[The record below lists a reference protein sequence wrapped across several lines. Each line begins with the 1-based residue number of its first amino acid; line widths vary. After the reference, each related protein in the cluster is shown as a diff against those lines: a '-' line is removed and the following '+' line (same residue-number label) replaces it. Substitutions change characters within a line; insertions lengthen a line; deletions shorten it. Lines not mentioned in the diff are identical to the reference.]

1 MTNTTRRQF
10 IASAAAAGVMAK
22 LGVAA
27 PSARQ
32 GRLVKGRKINIACVG
47 CGGKGADDVRQFSG
61 ENIVALCDVDLA
73 RASQAV
79 LAHPKA
85 RLFRDWREMLAVMDG
100 EIDAVVV
107 STPDHMHFP
116 IALRAI
122 ELGKHVYVQK
132 PLTHTV
138 KEARLLLE
146 AARRHNVVTQMGNQ
160 GHSNESTRLFR
171 EMLDADA
178 IGDVTEVKIWTN
190 RPVWPQDKELPKGE
204 MAVPATL
211 DWNLWLGVAPWRP
224 YNRAYMPFDWRG
236 WWDYGSGAIGDMG
249 CHTMDAAFWGLQLGA
264 PESVSAEVV
273 GGSEFS
279 CPKGSIVTYTFPA
292 RGKRPPVTLKW
303 YDGCC
308 KPERPAVLPEGE
320 PMPGSGQL
328 FTGTKGFIFCP
339 GDYCDSARLLPK
351 SLADSFKRPPKTL
364 PRIVNGHYQNWL
376 DGIRG
381 VVDAPCSNFEHAVPL
396 TEIALLGAVAVRA
409 RGSFKWDAAALKC
422 DNPDAQR
429 YISKVY
435 RMF

>member
-85 RLFRDWREMLAVMDG
+85 KLFRDWREMLAVMDG

-160 GHSNESTRLFR
+160 GHSNESTRLFK

-190 RPVWPQDKELPKGE
+190 RPVWPQGLNRPSGSDT
-204 MAVPATL
+204 VPDTL
-211 DWNLWLGVAPWRP
+211 DWNLWLGVAPKRP
-224 YNRAYMPFDWRG
+224 YKRGVYHAFKWRG
-236 WWDYGSGAIGDMG
+236 WFDFG
-249 CHTMDAAFWGLQLGA
+249 
-264 PESVSAEVV
+264 
-273 GGSEFS
+273 
-279 CPKGSIVTYTFPA
+279 
-292 RGKRPPVTLKW
+292 GKRPPVTLKW

-364 PRIVNGHYQNWL
+364 PRIANGHYQNWL